1 MESKL
6 TPGGVLR
13 MAMTLVVVLALVG
26 GALGYFLG
34 YFGHKE
40 AEQEAFKEA
49 VISVKSVHAR
59 YDKSFSIT
67 QKRPANVRPY
77 YQASLETRVP
87 GIVTSIPY
95 DVGHIFKKGDELV
108 TVYVPDLEARVEQR
122 KADSKR
128 AVAQVKQK
136 QAAVETA
143 NADVVAAEAKIKAA
157 ESRYASDVAYEK
169 FRKQQA
175 DRYSGL
181 LAEHA
186 IDARLVDEQMDRYE
200 ASKEAVIAA
209 TAAVSFAKAEKV
221 AADARV
227 KQADADLLVAEAN
240 VIVTGAEL
248 NYAQAMFGYSKV
260 VGPFD
265 GEISLRNVDP
275 GFFVQNAGD
284 GHATPLLVVQR
295 NDIVTI
301 TVRVPDTYAS
311 YITPDTETIFET
323 PTLPGVKIKGKVT
336 RFPLSLV
343 NPEKDRTM
351 LVEVDLWNRDESEFD
366 KVKNNPKFID
376 DLKRAMPGDPNKGLP
391 VVAKYKGLL
400 PPGRQRRLIPGMF
413 GEMTLILK
421 KFDDVH
427 MVPSS
432 TIVTMGGYT
441 YLYVVKDGKAHLQP
455 IRVQIDDGKLALVE
469 VLNEDGQSLG
479 DLTGKEEIIATNQGE
494 LSEGSLV
501 KSSMVEDWDKQLNT
515 GHDTNE
521 KKE

>member
-1 MESKL
+1 
-6 TPGGVLR
+6 

-26 GALGYFLG
+26 GALAYFLG

-40 AEQEAFKEA
+40 AEQEAFEEA
-49 VISVKSVHAR
+49 IISVKSVHAR

-95 DVGHIFKKGDELV
+95 DVGHIFKKGEKLV
-108 TVYVPDLEARVEQR
+108 EVYVPDLVARKKQR
-122 KADSKR
+122 EADSQR
-128 AVAQVKQK
+128 AEAQVKQK
-136 QAAVETA
+136 EAMVKTA
-143 NADVVAAEAKIKAA
+143 NADVIAVKAKIEAAEARLKSDIA
-157 ESRYASDVAYEK
+157 YAH

-181 LAEHA
+181 LAERA

-200 ASKEAVIAA
+200 AAKEAVISA
-209 TAAVSFAKAEKV
+209 TAAVSFAKAEL
-221 AADARV
+221 AAAQARV
-227 KQADADLLVAEAN
+227 EQAEADLLVAKAN

-248 NYAQAMFGYSKV
+248 NYSQAMLEYGTI

-311 YITPDTETIFET
+311 YITPDTESIFET

-351 LVEVDLWNRDESEFD
+351 LVEVDLWNRDEDEFD
-366 KVKNNPKFID
+366 KVKNDPKFLN
-376 DLKRAMPGDPNKGLP
+376 DLKKPMPGDPNKGLP
-391 VVAKYKGLL
+391 VVAKFKGLL
-400 PPGRQRRLIPGMF
+400 PPGRQKRLIPGMF

-441 YLYVVKDGKAHLQP
+441 YLYVVQDGKAHLQP

-469 VLNEDGQSLG
+469 KLNEDGQSLG

-494 LSEGSLV
+494 LSEGTLV
-501 KSSMVEDWDKQLNT
+501 KTSMIEDWDKQLNT